1 MGKPND
7 PKVKKLR
14 THSKVVLGYI
24 YVSSQEKSLIDVNTM
39 KTYIKEI
46 WFKESIYKTTKNTL
60 LVKDRSILDFIFN
73 AWYKVDK
80 INKENIIRNSFRDT
94 GITLNTDGSRHV
106 NCLKI
111 PNEFIEEMKLE
122 DNNIDN
128 IKNDVNCENNE
139 ETSKKK
145 RTQPMMNQS

>member
-46 WFKESIYKTTKNTL
+46 LFKESIYKTTKNTL
-60 LVKDRSILDFIFN
+60 LVKDRSRSHFSIEISNIFEKN
-73 AWYKVDK
+73 M
-80 INKENIIRNSFRDT
+80 IQNSF
-94 GITLNTDGSRHV
+94 
-106 NCLKI
+106 
-111 PNEFIEEMKLE
+111 
-122 DNNIDN
+122 
-128 IKNDVNCENNE
+128 
-139 ETSKKK
+139 
-145 RTQPMMNQS
+145 